1 MEDET
6 ELSNKAL
13 YSSAHEQVVVELKS
27 FRSILTW
34 VCLDQSN
41 LWRAGLSGSIFFV
54 LVIVVPLV
62 SHFVFSCSSC
72 DAKHQRPYD
81 AIVQL
86 SLSVVATLSFYC
98 LSSFANQYGLRKFL
112 FLDKLSEASEKV
124 RQGYT
129 QQLHRSMKLL
139 SAFVLPC
146 FIADTIYKTWWFIS
160 GGTTTPYFIN
170 VYASDIIA
178 CTLQLCSWLYR
189 TSIFFLVCVLFRLIC
204 YLQILRLEDFS
215 QVFERESEVGSV
227 LNEHFGIRRSL
238 RIISHR
244 FRVFILWTLVLGTA
258 SQLASLV
265 VTTKSGATVN
275 VYTAGELALCSI
287 TLATGLF
294 ICLRSATKIT
304 HRAQI
309 VSCLAAK
316 WHVCATVDSFDDL
329 DDETGTLTA
338 QISSSP
344 PLICPISNDNSSY
357 HHQQSD
363 HEEEDGDGEE
373 DDLDDTK
380 MVPISAHTI
389 SYQKRQA
396 LVTYFENN
404 RAGITVF
411 GFMLDR
417 TWLHTIF
424 VIELSLT
431 LWLLNK
437 TIGIS

>member
-1 MEDET
+1 MNKCDDQFGKQDAKEQEIECLVVGDAVVSKPGET
-6 ELSNKAL
+6 
-13 YSSAHEQVVVELKS
+13 KS
-27 FRSILTW
+27 FGEEKISTFSMFETNASVPKIEKTEKQDAEAQASNDLILQDAFLKPWWTDMDGRFCIDGRFW
-34 VCLDQSN
+34 MLFFTDIEVDEDVEQEDKPGVRNLQHLCVLQEAKQSRIEKN
-41 LWRAGLSGSIFFV
+41 L
-54 LVIVVPLV
+54 
-62 SHFVFSCSSC
+62 
-72 DAKHQRPYD
+72 HQ
-81 AIVQL
+81 V
-86 SLSVVATLSFYC
+86 
-98 LSSFANQYGLRKFL
+98 LSSRERKKKIYIYIYIYLANHKPEGVVGVIPGGGPDHFSIPICYVWIFLIFNFL
-112 FLDKLSEASEKV
+112 FLNL
-124 RQGYT
+124 T
-129 QQLHRSMKLL
+129 LL
-139 SAFVLPC
+139 LLL
-146 FIADTIYKTWWFIS
+146 
-160 GGTTTPYFIN
+160 
-170 VYASDIIA
+170 
-178 CTLQLCSWLYR
+178 LQ
-189 TSIFFLVCVLFRLIC
+189 
-204 YLQILRLEDFS
+204 
-215 QVFERESEVGSV
+215 
-227 LNEHFGIRRSL
+227 
-238 RIISHR
+238 
-244 FRVFILWTLVLGTA
+244 
-258 SQLASLV
+258 
-265 VTTKSGATVN
+265 
-275 VYTAGELALCSI
+275 LCSI

-329 DDETGTLTA
+329 DDETETLTA

-344 PLICPISNDNSSY
+344 PLICPISNGNSSC

-373 DDLDDTK
+373 DDLDNTK